1 MLRREFPDLSYPI
14 QRKGSLGL
22 ETDAGQINS
31 PASTTVPQT
40 MLHILLGYL
49 RNPTPNPPMVDHP
62 ISESMGWLGVG
73 FSVSGISGYPLPPY
87 RIQRF
92 MVLVP
97 SLPPPTL
104 QTISYVPKG
113 TPEMVWILGGGSSGT
128 PTMNTPTLHYGVPH
142 IQVPTEHPKGLDMG
156 SLLNPSM
163 MDT

>member
-97 SLPPPTL
+97 SLPPPTI
-104 QTISYVPKG
+104 QQPPISTRGTDWGLSYIRGGVVRDPNHEHPYVTLRG
-113 TPEMVWILGGGSSGT
+113 TPYPSSYGT
-128 PTMNTPTLHYGVPH
+128 
-142 IQVPTEHPKGLDMG
+142 
-156 SLLNPSM
+156 S
-163 MDT
+163 